1 MQRHVEPEATGAEV
15 APPDGQEAATTLPTQ
30 SSVPSAGSGQALS
43 PQSSPGLPEGLT
55 ADVRALIEMMARGG
69 IADLRLETATVRLRL
84 RAHGAAAA
92 AAVNA
97 APTTPLA
104 IELAMAEE
112 TREGIFITAPMI
124 GTYYHAPAPG
134 EPPFVNVGD
143 PVEAGQIVGIIEA
156 MKIMNE
162 IPSEHAGVVAEIL
175 VASGQPVEYGQPLL
189 RLEPNTE
196 YGVRNAES
204 P

>member
-1 MQRHVEPEATGAEV
+1 
-15 APPDGQEAATTLPTQ
+15 
-30 SSVPSAGSGQALS
+30 
-43 PQSSPGLPEGLT
+43 
-55 ADVRALIEMMARGG
+55 VRALIEMMARGG

-92 AAVNA
+92 PAVGAASPVA
-97 APTTPLA
+97 LA
-104 IELAMAEE
+104 VELATAEE
-112 TREGIFITAPMI
+112 TREGVFVTAPMI
-124 GTYYHAPAPG
+124 GTFYQAPAPG
-134 EPPFVNVGD
+134 EPPFVEVGD

-189 RLEPNTE
+189 RLTA
-196 YGVRNAES
+196 NAERGTRS
-204 P
+204 AEQALA

>member
-1 MQRHVEPEATGAEV
+1 MQRRVEPGTTEAEA

-30 SSVPSAGSGQALS
+30 SSVLS

-84 RAHGAAAA
+84 RAHGAVATST
-92 AAVNA
+92 VNA
-97 APTTPLA
+97 PPTTPLA
-104 IELAMAEE
+104 IELALAEE
-112 TREGIFITAPMI
+112 TREGIVITAPMI
-124 GTYYHAPAPG
+124 GTFYHAPAPG

-175 VASGQPVEYGQPLL
+175 VAAGQPVEYGQPLL
-189 RLEPNTE
+189 RLTPNSE
-196 YGVRNAES
+196 RGARNAEQALA
-204 P
+204 

>member
-1 MQRHVEPEATGAEV
+1 MQRRVELDASEAEDESQGELGQRGAI
-15 APPDGQEAATTLPTQ
+15 PTQ
-30 SSVPSAGSGQALS
+30 SSVLS
-43 PQSSPGLPEGLT
+43 PQSSDGLPEGLT

-84 RAHGAAAA
+84 RAHGA
-92 AAVNA
+92 VA
-97 APTTPLA
+97 APAVGAASPVALA
-104 IELAMAEE
+104 VELATAEE

-124 GTYYHAPAPG
+124 GTFYHAPAPG
-134 EPPFVNVGD
+134 EPPFVEVGD

-175 VASGQPVEYGQPLL
+175 VAAGQPVEYGQPLL
-189 RLEPNTE
+189 RLTPNSE
-196 YGVRNAES
+196 LGARNAEQALA
-204 P
+204 

>member
-1 MQRHVEPEATGAEV
+1 MLEQDAQAGIGGGRDGGLPAGLIAEV
-15 APPDGQEAATTLPTQ
+15 H
-30 SSVPSAGSGQALS
+30 
-43 PQSSPGLPEGLT
+43 
-55 ADVRALIEMMARGG
+55 ALIEMMARGG

-84 RAHGAAAA
+84 RAHGAVAAPM
-92 AAVNA
+92 VSA

-124 GTYYHAPAPG
+124 GTFYHAPAPG
-134 EPPFVNVGD
+134 EPPFVNIGD

-175 VASGQPVEYGQPLL
+175 VATGQPVEYGQPLL
-189 RLEPNTE
+189 RLTTNSER
-196 YGVRNAES
+196 GARNAEQ
-204 P
+204 PLA